1 MTRVIAT
8 EDLSTTLPLS
18 VLVSERHQHPDPS
31 RASPRATGL
40 WVGPFRG
47 TRRGQGTDF
56 DDLRDYVAGDEVRHI
71 DWKVSARRGNLHTR
85 LYREEKEHVM
95 TFLADFR
102 GPMFTGSKTLLSVTT
117 GRLLAGLI
125 WHAIDASSR
134 VSLMVVTDEGI
145 QSTRPASGHKSAI
158 AACGLLA
165 SCFAVA
171 RTSSMSSTKSP
182 AQSATKSST
191 KSPAQSATN
200 SATQSATNMLNTAL
214 QELLALGRQVGTVVV
229 ASNFVDSGHD
239 NFFATLNTLSQARPV
254 VAIHMEDPLCYEGLP
269 SGRYRYQS
277 DSRGKPSPRVTQLR
291 GSDRDKLLD
300 YLATQRATLIE
311 HFRTAKVSLVDGRIS
326 LSQVKAILHHQ
337 GLLS

>member
-1 MTRVIAT
+1 MSRVIAT

-18 VLVSERHQHPDPS
+18 VLVGERHQHPDPS
-31 RASPRATGL
+31 RAPPRATGL

-134 VSLMVVTDEGI
+134 VSVMVVTDDGI

-165 SCFAVA
+165 SCFAAA
-171 RTSSMSSTKSP
+171 RTSSMSP
-182 AQSATKSST
+182 TKSSMKSTT
-191 KSPAQSATN
+191 KSS
-200 SATQSATNMLNTAL
+200 TNMLNTAL

-229 ASNFVDSGHD
+229 ASNFVDSGRE
-239 NFFATLNTLSQARPV
+239 NFFATLNMLSQARPV

-291 GSDRDKLLD
+291 GSDRNKLLE
-300 YLATQRATLIE
+300 YLATHRATLIE
-311 HFRTAKVSLVDGRIS
+311 HFRTAKVTLVDGRIG
-326 LSQVKAILHHQ
+326 LSQVKAILHDQ

>member
-8 EDLSTTLPLS
+8 EDLSTTLPLL
-18 VLVSERHQHPDPS
+18 VLVGERHQHPDPS

-134 VSLMVVTDEGI
+134 VSVMVVTDEGI

-165 SCFAVA
+165 SCFATA
-171 RTSSMSSTKSP
+171 RTSSMSP
-182 AQSATKSST
+182 TKSST
-191 KSPAQSATN
+191 KSTTKPTKKS
-200 SATQSATNMLNTAL
+200 SKKSSTNMLNTAL

-229 ASNFVDSGHD
+229 ASNFVDSGRE
-239 NFFATLNTLSQARPV
+239 NFFATLNMLSQARPV

-277 DSRGKPSPRVTQLR
+277 DSRGKSSPRVTQLR
-291 GSDRDKLLD
+291 GSDRDKLLE
-300 YLATQRATLIE
+300 YLATQRTTLIE
-311 HFRTAKVSLVDGRIS
+311 HFRTAKVTLVDGRIG

>member
-1 MTRVIAT
+1 MSRVIAT

-102 GPMFTGSKTLLSVTT
+102 SPMFTGSKTLLSVTT

-165 SCFAVA
+165 SCFVVA
-171 RTSSMSSTKSP
+171 RTSSLSSTKS
-182 AQSATKSST
+182 ATKS
-191 KSPAQSATN
+191 PPH
-200 SATQSATNMLNTAL
+200 SATQSSTNMLNTAL

-229 ASNFVDSGHD
+229 ASNFVDSGRD
-239 NFFATLNTLSQARPV
+239 NFFATLTMLSQARPV
-254 VAIHMEDPLCYEGLP
+254 VAIHMEDPLCYDGLP

-291 GSDRDKLLD
+291 GSDRDKLLE
-300 YLATQRATLIE
+300 YLATQRATLVE
-311 HFRTAKVSLVDGRIS
+311 HFRTAKVTLLDGRIS
-326 LSQVKAILHHQ
+326 LSQVKAILHDQ

>member
-8 EDLSTTLPLS
+8 EDISTTLPIS
-18 VLVSERHQHPDPS
+18 VLLAERHQHPDPS
-31 RASPRATGL
+31 RAPPRATGL

-47 TRRGQGTDF
+47 TRRGHGTDF

-134 VSLMVVTDEGI
+134 VSVMVVTDEDI
-145 QSTRPASGHKSAI
+145 HSTRPASGHKSAI

-165 SCFAVA
+165 SRFAVA
-171 RTSSMSSTKSP
+171 RTRSTSSTSP
-182 AQSATKSST
+182 D
-191 KSPAQSATN
+191 
-200 SATQSATNMLNTAL
+200 MLNTAL

-229 ASNFVDSGHD
+229 ASNFADSARE
-239 NFFATLNTLSQARPV
+239 NLITPLNMLSQTRPV
-254 VAIHMEDPLCYEGLP
+254 VAIHMEDPLCYDGLP

-277 DSRGKPSPRVTQLR
+277 DSRGKSSPRVTQLR
-291 GSDRDKLLD
+291 KSDKDKLLK

-311 HFRTAKVSLVDGRIS
+311 HFRTAKVPLLDGRIG

>member
-1 MTRVIAT
+1 MSRVIAT

-18 VLVSERHQHPDPS
+18 VLVGERHQHPDPS

-134 VSLMVVTDEGI
+134 VSVMVVTDDGI

-165 SCFAVA
+165 SCFAAA
-171 RTSSMSSTKSP
+171 RTRSMSP
-182 AQSATKSST
+182 TKSST
-191 KSPAQSATN
+191 KSS
-200 SATQSATNMLNTAL
+200 TNMLNTAL

-229 ASNFVDSGHD
+229 ASNFVDSGRE
-239 NFFATLNTLSQARPV
+239 NFFATLNMLSQARPV

-291 GSDRDKLLD
+291 GSDRDKLLE
-300 YLATQRATLIE
+300 YLATHRATLIE
-311 HFRTAKVSLVDGRIS
+311 HFRTAKVTLVDGRIG
-326 LSQVKAILHHQ
+326 LSQVKAILHDQ